1 MKDFDICGHGKMFKK
16 RCIECE
22 LVSAREG
29 LATAKENMNL
39 YGKLI
44 AKLEAERELFSN
56 GQRPAEKQAR
66 NEHEE

>member
-1 MKDFDICGHGKMFKK
+1 MTVETVPKQCGHAKTFAV

-29 LATAKENMNL
+29 LAWARDNVNL

-44 AKLEAERELFSN
+44 VKLEAEQQMLSRHGES
-56 GQRPAEKQAR
+56 GDSK
-66 NEHEE
+66 